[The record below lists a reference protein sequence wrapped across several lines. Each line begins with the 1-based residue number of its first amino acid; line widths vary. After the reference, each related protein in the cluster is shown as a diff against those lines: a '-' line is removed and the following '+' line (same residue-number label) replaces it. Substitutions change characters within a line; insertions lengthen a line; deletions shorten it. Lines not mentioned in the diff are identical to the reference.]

1 MKRILLKCA
10 ALLLV
15 WFLLAMALLRV
26 QAVVRDR
33 IQNRHYAVQSVVS
46 SLAGQ
51 QTLIGPVLVQQCT
64 VTRAVVKN
72 GITEHIS
79 SSAEHMLLPAR
90 LEHHAQ
96 VDMQTL
102 YRSLHRVNTY
112 GVTDRVTARF
122 LQVDGWM
129 AGAQYK
135 LAPGE
140 TLRCAP
146 DFRLALAVSDPRGI
160 RQAQLRINNGAAGQE
175 IALAADTPLKH
186 YRRGLQAVLT
196 ADMLDGPDLPVTLD
210 LTLLGTERLSFVPLG
225 RENVVELSGNWPHP
239 AFGGSFLPVQRSVD
253 AAGFSA
259 RWELSAL
266 ASSARQAFEQGQSP
280 CRFSPD
286 DAASYRYRS
295 GINGEEALDCLQTQ
309 ATGFISPVNP
319 YSLSERAT
327 KYGLLFVLLTFVA
340 VGLFEVL
347 KNLRVHPVQ
356 YLLVGAGLSMFF
368 LLLTSLSEHMAFGFA
383 YLGASAACVLLLGHY
398 ASHVLGG
405 VRRGAPFAAG
415 IGALYGFLYVLLQLE
430 QSALLVGSLALFAVL
445 AGIMISTRHVDWY
458 AFGRQEQAARG
469 QPE

>member
-26 QAVVRDR
+26 QAVVQDR

-64 VTRAVVKN
+64 AVRAVVKN
-72 GITEHIS
+72 GITENVS
-79 SSAEHMLLPAR
+79 SSAEHMLLPAH
-90 LEHHAQ
+90 LEHRAQ

-102 YRSLHRVNTY
+102 YRSLHRINTY

-122 LQVDGWM
+122 LQVKEWM
-129 AGAQYK
+129 AGAQEQ

-140 TLRCAP
+140 TLHCAP
-146 DFRLALAVSDPRGI
+146 QAQLMLALSDPRGI
-160 RQAQLRINNGAAGQE
+160 RQAQLRIHGGDYGAPAGRD
-175 IALAADTPLKH
+175 ITLLPGTPLKH
-186 YRRGLQAVLT
+186 YSQGLHAVVT
-196 ADMLDGPDLPVTLD
+196 ADMLDGPDLQAALD

-239 AFGGSFLPVQRSVD
+239 AFGGSFLPMQRSVD

-286 DAASYRYRS
+286 DAASYRYRGS
-295 GINGEEALDCLQTQ
+295 MHGEEVPDCLQTQ
-309 ATGFISPVNP
+309 ATSFISPVNP

-368 LLLTSLSEHMAFGFA
+368 LLLISLSEHMAFGLA
-383 YLGASAACVLLLGHY
+383 YLGASAACVLLLSYY

-415 IGALYGFLYVLLQLE
+415 IGLLYGFLYVLLQLE

-458 AFGRQEQAARG
+458 AFSRQEG
-469 QPE
+469 KF